1 MPIIKNKQEISGS
14 KARKQVIQLIEAGV
28 KAVKPENLMKKAVRY
43 GKEFNSLIINNNE
56 FNLLSGR
63 IFVVGGG
70 KAVGKMAEA
79 FEKIVG
85 AKNITAGIVNS
96 IEKNKN
102 TKKIKVIKAGH
113 PLPDRA
119 GLKGVKKML
128 DLKEKYKINK
138 KDLVVCLLSGGG
150 SAMLPAPVDS
160 VSLLDKQKTADL
172 LIKSGANI
180 REINTVRKHLS
191 KIKGG
196 QLADFFAPAQVVSI
210 IISDVIFEKQETIAS
225 GPTIFDPA
233 IFQDAYLILKKY
245 SLIKDIPTAVI
256 KYIREGMQGKQKET
270 SKPRRKVSLV
280 GGIKPPAAI
289 KYQTSDFVRSFS
301 LRGKISNQAKNFII
315 GSNRDALEA
324 IALEAKRAKLK
335 PLIVSASIS
344 ENVEAEVKKIIAN
357 LSQKKNSGYDVLIFG
372 GEPLIFLSGNHGKG
386 GRNQHLS
393 ALFLDYLKVI
403 DFFWVFA
410 SVSTDGSDYIKNIA
424 GAIIDNNSYSQAAEK
439 GIGISE
445 YIKNFDTH
453 NLFKKLGN
461 SLIKMDNTNTNVGD
475 LMIFLKNA
483 S

>member
-1 MPIIKNKQEISGS
+1 MPIIKNKQKISGS
-14 KARKQVIQLIEAGV
+14 KARKQVIRLIEAGI
-28 KAVKPENLMKKAVRY
+28 KAVQAENLMKKAVRY

-70 KAVGKMAEA
+70 KAAGKMAEV

-85 AKNITAGIVNS
+85 EKNIVAGIVNS

-150 SAMLPAPVDS
+150 SAMLPAPVDD

-180 REINTVRKHLS
+180 QEINTVRKHLS

-196 QLADFFAPAQVVSI
+196 QLAEFFAPAQVVSI
-210 IISDVIFEKQETIAS
+210 IISDCISGKPETIAS
-225 GPTIFDPA
+225 GPTVFDSTT
-233 IFQDAYLILKKY
+233 FQDAYLVLEKYGLFKKAPASITNY
-245 SLIKDIPTAVI
+245 IK
-256 KYIREGMQGKQKET
+256 EGVKGKQKET
-270 SKPRRKVSLV
+270 SK
-280 GGIKPPAAI
+280 
-289 KYQTSDFVRSFS
+289 
-301 LRGKISNQAKNFII
+301 ISGQAKNFII

-324 IALEAKRAKLK
+324 VALEAKRIKLK
-335 PLIVSASIS
+335 PLIVNAGIS
-344 ENVEAEVKKIIAN
+344 ENAETEVRAMIAD
-357 LSQKKNSGYDVLIFG
+357 LFQQKNSAYDVLIFG
-372 GEPLIFLSGNHGKG
+372 GEPLISLSEKHGKG
-386 GRNQHLS
+386 GRNRHLS
-393 ALFLDYLKVI
+393 ALFLSYFKNM
-403 DFFWVFA
+403 DFSWVF
-410 SVSTDGSDYIKNIA
+410 SNISTDGSDYIKNIA
-424 GAIIDNNSYSQAAEK
+424 GVIIDNNSCLQAAEK
-439 GIGISE
+439 GIDIE
-445 YIKNFDTH
+445 KYIKNFDTH